1 MASTILDL
9 VYSMGSCLSCFP
21 STPTLKINGRSF
33 KILRLL
39 GEGGFSYVYLVQDNA
54 TAELFALKKIRCPFG
69 AESVAQAMREVEA
82 YRLFARSEGIIHS
95 VDYSVA
101 TERGGGGGGGNIGD
115 SGGGPAKTVY
125 IVLPY
130 YRRGNLQ
137 DLINANLVNHTHFPE
152 KQLMQLFLGIC
163 RALREMHVY
172 RGSAAAAAGG
182 GSTSDE
188 HMDVPQRGATGAA
201 AGTSASGPGSGSGG
215 AGAGGSRAAGAD
227 DEFEAEQ
234 QRPLMGEEE
243 PRVGGGGSGRS
254 YAHRDIKPG
263 NIMIAD
269 DGTTPILMD
278 LGSIADS
285 PLAITSRSL
294 AIATQDVAA
303 EHSTMPYRAPELF
316 DVKTGGVVDT
326 KVDIW
331 SMGATLFA
339 CLVGKSPFEM
349 RSDETGGSLAICVLS
364 GDWRF
369 PDEGPGGKPKAPSGP
384 PKRTGTGMSASGA
397 AGGGA
402 AAAAASVPAD
412 ETTIS
417 EPVREVVR
425 RCLSVEPAERPDIDE
440 LIQLVED
447 TLEQLE

>member
-1 MASTILDL
+1 
-9 VYSMGSCLSCFP
+9 
-21 STPTLKINGRSF
+21 
-33 KILRLL
+33 
-39 GEGGFSYVYLVQDNA
+39 
-54 TAELFALKKIRCPFG
+54 
-69 AESVAQAMREVEA
+69 
-82 YRLFARSEGIIHS
+82 
-95 VDYSVA
+95 
-101 TERGGGGGGGNIGD
+101 
-115 SGGGPAKTVY
+115 
-125 IVLPY
+125 
-130 YRRGNLQ
+130 
-137 DLINANLVNHTHFPE
+137 
-152 KQLMQLFLGIC
+152 
-163 RALREMHVY
+163 
-172 RGSAAAAAGG
+172 
-182 GSTSDE
+182 
-188 HMDVPQRGATGAA
+188 
-201 AGTSASGPGSGSGG
+201 
-215 AGAGGSRAAGAD
+215 
-227 DEFEAEQ
+227 
-234 QRPLMGEEE
+234 
-243 PRVGGGGSGRS
+243 
-254 YAHRDIKPG
+254 
-263 NIMIAD
+263 MIAD

-369 PDEGPGGKPKAPSGP
+369 PDEGPGGTKQPRK
-384 PKRTGTGMSASGA
+384 PKRTGTGMSASGGA
-397 AGGGA
+397 SA
-402 AAAAASVPAD
+402 AAATRDP
-412 ETTIS
+412 TIS

-425 RCLSVEPAERPDIDE
+425 RCLRVEPAERPDIDE

>member
-21 STPTLKINGRSF
+21 STPTLKVNGRSF

-95 VDYSVA
+95 IDYSVA

-137 DLINANLVNHTHFPE
+137 DLINANLVNHTQFPE

-163 RALREMHVY
+163 RALREMHKY
-172 RGSAAAAAGG
+172 RGSAATAAGG

-188 HMDVPQRGATGAA
+188 HMTVPGGAAGAA
-201 AGTSASGPGSGSGG
+201 ANGSNGAPAARNGG
-215 AGAGGSRAAGAD
+215 DGRTAGAD

-243 PRVGGGGSGRS
+243 PRVGSGSGRS

-263 NIMIAD
+263 AY
-269 DGTTPILMD
+269 P
-278 LGSIADS
+278 
-285 PLAITSRSL
+285 
-294 AIATQDVAA
+294 
-303 EHSTMPYRAPELF
+303 
-316 DVKTGGVVDT
+316 
-326 KVDIW
+326 
-331 SMGATLFA
+331 
-339 CLVGKSPFEM
+339 
-349 RSDETGGSLAICVLS
+349 
-364 GDWRF
+364 
-369 PDEGPGGKPKAPSGP
+369 PSF
-384 PKRTGTGMSASGA
+384 
-397 AGGGA
+397 
-402 AAAAASVPAD
+402 
-412 ETTIS
+412 
-417 EPVREVVR
+417 
-425 RCLSVEPAERPDIDE
+425 
-440 LIQLVED
+440 
-447 TLEQLE
+447 

>member
-1 MASTILDL
+1 MATALLDL

-21 STPTLKINGRSF
+21 STPTLKVNGRSF

-82 YRLFARSEGIIHS
+82 YLLFAGAEGIIHS
-95 VDYSVA
+95 VDHSVA
-101 TERGGGGGGGNIGD
+101 TERGGGGTSGVGD

-137 DLINANLVNHTHFPE
+137 DLINANLVNHTQFPE
-152 KQLMQLFLGIC
+152 KQLLQLFLGIC
-163 RALREMHVY
+163 QALREMHKY
-172 RGSAAAAAGG
+172 QSSAAR
-182 GSTSDE
+182 T
-188 HMDVPQRGATGAA
+188 
-201 AGTSASGPGSGSGG
+201 
-215 AGAGGSRAAGAD
+215 AGAGSTTDERMAVPPTRAAKSTKAGKAGKATNNTRSAGAD
-227 DEFEAEQ
+227 DELEAEQ
-234 QRPLMGEEE
+234 QRPLMAEEE
-243 PRVGGGGSGRS
+243 PHVGSGRS

-369 PDEGPGGKPKAPSGP
+369 PDEGPGGTKQPPK
-384 PKRTGTGMSASGA
+384 PKRTGTGMSASGGA
-397 AGGGA
+397 SA
-402 AAAAASVPAD
+402 AAAAQDP
-412 ETTIS
+412 TIS
-417 EPVREVVR
+417 EPVRQVVR
-425 RCLSVEPAERPDIDE
+425 RCLRVEPAERPDIDE

>member
-1 MASTILDL
+1 MATALLDL
-9 VYSMGSCLSCFP
+9 VFSMGSCLSCFP
-21 STPTLKINGRSF
+21 STPTLKVNGRSF

-82 YRLFARSEGIIHS
+82 YRLFAGAEGIIHS
-95 VDYSVA
+95 VDHSVA
-101 TERGGGGGGGNIGD
+101 TERGGGGTSGVGD

-137 DLINANLVNHTHFPE
+137 DLINANLVNHTQFPE
-152 KQLMQLFLGIC
+152 RQLLQLFLGIC
-163 RALREMHVY
+163 RALREMHKY
-172 RGSAAAAAGG
+172 QSSAARTAGA
-182 GSTSDE
+182 GSTNDE
-188 HMDVPQRGATGAA
+188 HMAVPPT
-201 AGTSASGPGSGSGG
+201 
-215 AGAGGSRAAGAD
+215 RAAKSTKAGKAGKATNNNTRPAGSD
-227 DEFEAEQ
+227 DELEAEQ
-234 QRPLMGEEE
+234 QRPLMAGEES
-243 PRVGGGGSGRS
+243 RDGSGKS

-369 PDEGPGGKPKAPSGP
+369 PDEGPGGTKQPRK
-384 PKRTGTGMSASGA
+384 PKRTGTGMSASGGA
-397 AGGGA
+397 SA
-402 AAAAASVPAD
+402 AAATRDP
-412 ETTIS
+412 TIS

-425 RCLSVEPAERPDIDE
+425 RCLRVEPAERPDIDE